1 MTSSESPTLRMG
13 AAERR
18 RQKII
23 ARGKS
28 RLEGITNLTLNDP
41 VEPLEEHSG
50 SKSRLSC
57 AFSIGH
63 DMH

>member
-1 MTSSESPTLRMG
+1 MASSESPTLRMS

-28 RLEGITNLTLNDP
+28 RLDGITNLTLNDP

-50 SKSRLSC
+50 SK
-57 AFSIGH
+57 
-63 DMH
+63 